1 MPPMIPQQAL
11 HMDGQEG
18 AGHLT
23 MRSMQTRGLA
33 WITGGGTGIG
43 RALAV
48 RLAADGWQVVVSGR
62 RVEPLTETSTQAP
75 EAIHA
80 WPLDVT
86 DLAAVRRAVTE
97 IEARHGPITL
107 AVLNAGIY
115 APVKLDTFKGE
126 TFAAHMQVNFLGAVN
141 GIDSLLPA
149 MRKRKSGHVVLVA
162 SVAGYRGLPLAS
174 AYGPTKAALINL
186 AESLKYMFEKEG
198 LTISVC
204 NPGFVETPLT
214 EGNRFPMPFLMKVDD
229 AAVALQRG
237 IYRRKFEI
245 AFPTRFV
252 LILKFLRALPYA
264 LYFPLMRRMT
274 GR

>member
-1 MPPMIPQQAL
+1 MR
-11 HMDGQEG
+11 HMSI
-18 AGHLT
+18 
-23 MRSMQTRGLA
+23 RLA

-43 RALAV
+43 RALALK
-48 RLAADGWQVVVSGR
+48 LAADGWQVVVSGR
-62 RVEPLTETSTQAP
+62 RPEPLLETSAQAP
-75 EAIHA
+75 GVIHA

-86 DLAAVRRAVTE
+86 DLAAVRRAVTD
-97 IEARHGPITL
+97 IESKHGPIGL
-107 AVLNAGIY
+107 AVLNAGMY
-115 APVKLDTFKGE
+115 QAVKLDSFNAE
-126 TFAAHMQVNFLGAVN
+126 LMAEHMRVNYQGVVN
-141 GIDSLLPA
+141 GMDALLPA
-149 MRKRKSGHVVLVA
+149 MRQRHSGHMVLVA

-214 EGNRFPMPFLMKVDD
+214 EGNKFPMPFLMPVDE
-229 AAVALQRG
+229 AAAALQRG
-237 IYRRKFEI
+237 IYARKFEI

-252 LILKFLRALPYA
+252 LILKFLRALPYWA
-264 LYFPLMRRMT
+264 YFPLIRKMT

>member
-1 MPPMIPQQAL
+1 M
-11 HMDGQEG
+11 H
-18 AGHLT
+18 T
-23 MRSMQTRGLA
+23 MQTRGLA

-43 RALAV
+43 RALAL

-62 RVEPLTETSTQAP
+62 RTEPLTETAGHAP
-75 EAIHA
+75 DAIHA

-86 DLAAVRRAVTE
+86 DLPAVRRAVTE
-97 IEARHGPITL
+97 IEAKLGLPITL
-107 AVLNAGIY
+107 AVLNAGMY
-115 APVKLDTFKGE
+115 QAMKLDSFKAE
-126 TFAAHMQVNFLGAVN
+126 VMAEHMRVNYQGVVN
-141 GIDSLLPA
+141 GMDALLPA
-149 MRKRKSGHVVLVA
+149 MRKRKAGHMVLVA

-214 EGNRFPMPFLMKVDD
+214 EGNKFPMPFLMKVDD
-229 AAVALQRG
+229 AAAALQRG
-237 IYRRKFEI
+237 IYKHKFEI

-252 LILKFLRALPYA
+252 LILKFFRCMPYW
-264 LYFPLMRRMT
+264 LYFPLIRRMT